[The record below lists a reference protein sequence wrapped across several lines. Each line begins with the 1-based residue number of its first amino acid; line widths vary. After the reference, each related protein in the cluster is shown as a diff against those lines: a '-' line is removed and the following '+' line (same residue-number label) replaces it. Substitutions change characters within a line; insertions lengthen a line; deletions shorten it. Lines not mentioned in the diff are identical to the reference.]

1 MPGRFYCNI
10 YRSYNNIS
18 INIFSV
24 LLPSLMYASPMTK
37 EHCEA
42 ICNNKYE
49 RRFCEYSNQCNR
61 CRNGNWNQEISELF
75 NERNEEM
82 CEICCGFVPPIPKT
96 YEYCQSRCHL
106 AWLSDLPTVGISAEF
121 CQISRDCTRC
131 NDRQWLKQQKSGC
144 KHCCGYTSAE
154 MEND

>member
-82 CEICCGFVPPIPKT
+82 CEICCGFVSPIPKT
-96 YEYCQSRCHL
+96 YEYCQSHCHL